1 MVMLMLIG
9 GAPGSTAGG
18 MKMTTIAVLLLSTA
32 AVFRRKEDA
41 QCFGRR
47 IPTETVRYAAV
58 VMLMY
63 MVLCTVGG
71 LFLCYAEGLPVLTS
85 LFEAGSAIATVG
97 LTLGVTPTLGAAAR
111 LVLIVLMYCG
121 RVGGLTLVFAAL
133 SGMRPSMTKFPR
145 RRSQWIIWEY

>member
-71 LFLCYAEGLPVLTS
+71 LFYAMQKDCLCSQVCLRPVL
-85 LFEAGSAIATVG
+85 L
-97 LTLGVTPTLGAAAR
+97 LQP
-111 LVLIVLMYCG
+111 
-121 RVGGLTLVFAAL
+121 
-133 SGMRPSMTKFPR
+133 
-145 RRSQWIIWEY
+145 

>member
-18 MKMTTIAVLLLSTA
+18 MKMTTIAVLLLSAA

-47 IPTETVRYAAV
+47 IPNETVRYAAV

-63 MVLCTVGG
+63 VVLCTLGG

-85 LFEAGSAIATVG
+85 LFDT
-97 LTLGVTPTLGAAAR
+97 GVCGAVWHAVEYDKVPTGEDN
-111 LVLIVLMYCG
+111 CG
-121 RVGGLTLVFAAL
+121 
-133 SGMRPSMTKFPR
+133 
-145 RRSQWIIWEY
+145 II

>member
-18 MKMTTIAVLLLSTA
+18 MKMTTIAVLLLSAA

-47 IPTETVRYAAV
+47 IPNETVRYAAV

-63 MVLCTVGG
+63 VVLCTLGG
-71 LFLCYAEGLPVLTS
+71 LFLCYAEGLPVLTDTGGNTH
-85 LFEAGSAIATVG
+85 AGNSCKAGAHCFNVLWACRWTD
-97 LTLGVTPTLGAAAR
+97 TGVCGAVWNAVEYDKVPTGEDN
-111 LVLIVLMYCG
+111 CG
-121 RVGGLTLVFAAL
+121 
-133 SGMRPSMTKFPR
+133 
-145 RRSQWIIWEY
+145 II

>member
-18 MKMTTIAVLLLSTA
+18 MKMTTIAVLLLSAA

-47 IPTETVRYAAV
+47 IPNETVRYAAV

-63 MVLCTVGG
+63 VVLCTLGG

-97 LTLGVTPTLGAAAR
+97 LTLG
-111 LVLIVLMYCG
+111 
-121 RVGGLTLVFAAL
+121 
-133 SGMRPSMTKFPR
+133 
-145 RRSQWIIWEY
+145 